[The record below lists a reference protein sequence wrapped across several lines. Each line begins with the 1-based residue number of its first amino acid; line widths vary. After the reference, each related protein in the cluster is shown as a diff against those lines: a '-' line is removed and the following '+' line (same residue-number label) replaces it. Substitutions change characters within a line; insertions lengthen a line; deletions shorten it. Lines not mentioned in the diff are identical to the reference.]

1 MLSIAAWLNAR
12 GVMKSG
18 SPTPRE
24 MQSFLVAA
32 ISKNFLMPEGF
43 PPLIGFEKI
52 LTPIGKL
59 FNYFFDFA
67 AYYKYTLPT
76 HGARRET
83 DASS

>member
-18 SPTPRE
+18 SPTPKE

-43 PPLIGFEKI
+43 ISLATG
-52 LTPIGKL
+52 LRML
-59 FNYFFDFA
+59 
-67 AYYKYTLPT
+67 
-76 HGARRET
+76 
-83 DASS
+83 

>member
-1 MLSIAAWLNAR
+1 MKPSRYLAMALRSSMRPALAVYWVLPSRMLSIAAWLNAR

-43 PPLIGFEKI
+43 ISLATG
-52 LTPIGKL
+52 LRML
-59 FNYFFDFA
+59 
-67 AYYKYTLPT
+67 
-76 HGARRET
+76 
-83 DASS
+83 